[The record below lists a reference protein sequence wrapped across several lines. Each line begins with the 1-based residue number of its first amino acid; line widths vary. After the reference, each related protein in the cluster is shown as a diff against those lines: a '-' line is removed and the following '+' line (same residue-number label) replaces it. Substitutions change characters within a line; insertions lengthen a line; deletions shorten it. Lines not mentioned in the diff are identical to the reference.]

1 MFCFS
6 FYKKNKIYKIKIK
19 VYIKTNNNNNTT
31 FKMEIRI
38 FGMTVRLEIIII
50 TLIVGMIM
58 GGHLLCACAKVP
70 LSEAFGLEGMTEG
83 AANNQQSAVQTPP
96 VIATG
101 GHEATGETANENQPQ
116 ATVVP
121 TTSGGSKPGN
131 KISAETI
138 SQMSTMLPN
147 VLNGFQDIMSGI
159 KPPGETDAF
168 TDYST
173 YKGGDNNS
181 DVASSWINKAD
192 TYSKNLGYQQT
203 AQKANMYTGTQVP
216 LPDGE
221 LFFFQNNQFKPEC
234 CPSPY
239 SASTGCAC
247 MSKEQIAYLNS
258 RGGNRT
264 CDSEF

>member
-1 MFCFS
+1 
-6 FYKKNKIYKIKIK
+6 
-19 VYIKTNNNNNTT
+19 
-31 FKMEIRI
+31 MEIRI
-38 FGMTVRLEIIII
+38 FGMTVRLEIVIIS
-50 TLIVGMIM
+50 LIVGMIM

-70 LSEAFGLEGMTEG
+70 LSEAFGLGGLEGMTEG
-83 AANNQQSAVQTPP
+83 LPKGETNGQPDDKPVVQTG
-96 VIATG
+96 G
-101 GHEATGETANENQPQ
+101 GHEATGETENKNQPQ

-121 TTSGGSKPGN
+121 TTAGGSKPGN

-138 SQMSTMLPN
+138 AQMSTMLPN
-147 VLNGFQDIMSGI
+147 VLNGFQDIMSGA
-159 KPPGETDAF
+159 KPPTGETDAF

-192 TYSKNLGYQQT
+192 AYSKNLGYQQT

-247 MSKEQIAYLNS
+247 MSTEQIAYLNS
-258 RGGNRT
+258 RGGNRSG
-264 CDSEF
+264 DSEF

>member
-1 MFCFS
+1 
-6 FYKKNKIYKIKIK
+6 
-19 VYIKTNNNNNTT
+19 
-31 FKMEIRI
+31 MEIRI

-83 AANNQQSAVQTPP
+83 QTNENPADKSVVQP
-96 VIATG
+96 G
-101 GHEATGETANENQPQ
+101 SGHEATGETANENQPQ

-121 TTSGGSKPGN
+121 TTSASNPAN

-138 SQMSTMLPN
+138 AQMSTMLPN
-147 VLNGFQDIMSGI
+147 VLNGFQDIMSGA

-192 TYSKNLGYQQT
+192 AYSKNLGYQQT

-216 LPDGE
+216 LPEGE

-247 MSKEQIAYLNS
+247 MSTEQIAYLNS
-258 RGGNRT
+258 RGGNRSG
-264 CDSEF
+264 DSEF

>member
-1 MFCFS
+1 
-6 FYKKNKIYKIKIK
+6 
-19 VYIKTNNNNNTT
+19 
-31 FKMEIRI
+31 MEIRI

-70 LSEAFGLEGMTEG
+70 LSEAFGLGPEGMTEG
-83 AANNQQSAVQTPP
+83 AATAAPPVVQT
-96 VIATG
+96 G
-101 GHEATGETANENQPQ
+101 SGHEATGETATENQPQ

-121 TTSGGSKPGN
+121 TTAGGSKTGN

-147 VLNGFQDIMSGI
+147 VLNGFQDIMSGA
-159 KPPGETDAF
+159 KPPTGETDAF

-192 TYSKNLGYQQT
+192 AYSKNLGYQQT

>member
-1 MFCFS
+1 
-6 FYKKNKIYKIKIK
+6 
-19 VYIKTNNNNNTT
+19 
-31 FKMEIRI
+31 MEIRI

-50 TLIVGMIM
+50 ALIVGMIM

-70 LSEAFGLEGMTEG
+70 LSEAFGLEAMTEG
-83 AANNQQSAVQTPP
+83 ATTATPP
-96 VIATG
+96 VVQTGG
-101 GHEATGETANENQPQ
+101 GHEATGETANKNEVQ
-116 ATVVP
+116 ATVVR
-121 TTSGGSKPGN
+121 TAGGSKPGN

-138 SQMSTMLPN
+138 KEMSNMLPN
-147 VLNGFQDIMSGI
+147 VLNGFQDIMSGA
-159 KPPGETDAF
+159 KPPTGETDAF

-192 TYSKNLGYQQT
+192 AYSKNLGYQQT

-247 MSKEQIAYLNS
+247 MSSEQISYLNS